1 MSPQHIFTL
10 LAVSGIGIFIGS
22 FAAKRR
28 ARNKRRNTL
37 LSASFP
43 EEYVQFIKKYIP
55 IYERLPE
62 ELKTQLQGF
71 INVFLGE
78 KKFVGCGGQEIT
90 DEVKVTIAAQA
101 CMLLLNR
108 KTNFYPKL
116 KTIYVYPHTYI
127 AKGLQ
132 NDGGLIFEGKSVR
145 LGESWQNGPVVLT
158 WDSVTGGAR
167 NVEDGRNVVFHEF
180 AHQLDQEDG
189 DADGAPILENRSCY
203 RSWAAVLS
211 AEYERLCNKT
221 RGRRR
226 SVLNKYGATNPAEFF
241 AVATEAFFEK
251 PNQMNKNSPDLYKEL
266 KSYYQIDPMSWD
278 TSN

>member
-10 LAVSGIGIFIGS
+10 LAVGGIGFFIGS

-108 KTNFYPKL
+108 KTNFYPAVLPNRKAVL
-116 KTIYVYPHTYI
+116 
-127 AKGLQ
+127 AKGDTYPCV
-132 NDGGLIFEGKSVR
+132 NDVMFVLLIAAEG
-145 LGESWQNGPVVLT
+145 
-158 WDSVTGGAR
+158 
-167 NVEDGRNVVFHEF
+167 F
-180 AHQLDQEDG
+180 
-189 DADGAPILENRSCY
+189 
-203 RSWAAVLS
+203 
-211 AEYERLCNKT
+211 
-221 RGRRR
+221 
-226 SVLNKYGATNPAEFF
+226 
-241 AVATEAFFEK
+241 
-251 PNQMNKNSPDLYKEL
+251 M
-266 KSYYQIDPMSWD
+266 
-278 TSN
+278 